1 MILDERARWFGFFH
15 RLRGGKVRQYYDD
28 IRRSYREGTS
38 LQETDEKIR
47 HLIAHARA
55 TTEFYK
61 DIPENASL
69 SDMPIVNKDTF
80 RNHYDAFISSE
91 FAEGD
96 VDERIHGDSADRHSK
111 Q

>member
-1 MILDERARWFGFFH
+1 MILDERARWFGFFLLD
-15 RLRGGKVRQYYDD
+15 RLHGGKVRKYYDD

-38 LQETDEKIR
+38 VQETDAKISR
-47 HLIAHARA
+47 LIAHVRA

-91 FAEGD
+91 F
-96 VDERIHGDSADRHSK
+96 SAGRCRRADPRGLR
-111 Q
+111 